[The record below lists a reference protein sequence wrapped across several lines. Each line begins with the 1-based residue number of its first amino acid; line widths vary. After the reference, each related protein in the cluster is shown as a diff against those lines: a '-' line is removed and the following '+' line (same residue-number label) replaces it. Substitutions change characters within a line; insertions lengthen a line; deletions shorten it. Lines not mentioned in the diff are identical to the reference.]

1 MDDMEKSEMEE
12 KETSVDGESK
22 ADRFKRLATK
32 RVARAV
38 KCNDLIGNL
47 SSSQYEYTPDQVE
60 KIIHTM
66 SDHLNAVRARFEKRG
81 KKTGDTFTL

>member
-1 MDDMEKSEMEE
+1 MGDMEKDEMEE
-12 KETSVDGESK
+12 KETPVEGESK

-38 KCNDLIGNL
+38 KCIDLIGNL
-47 SSSQYEYTPDQVE
+47 STSQYEYTPDQVE

-81 KKTGDTFTL
+81 KKKEDTFSL